1 MRKLIFNLTFLIF
14 IQPAVYAQD
23 MGQKH
28 DSPQSASP
36 KKGGLSSDIYEK
48 DPTEDNR
55 TINAKVHLIREMGD
69 IEVFFDG
76 KDKGPYILRE
86 GPNLGLYKERL
97 IKSQKSKDLKASV
110 KIEKDYIVSVE
121 VSESKEKPQSQK
133 SEVDSVLD
141 SVFKK

>member
-1 MRKLIFNLTFLIF
+1 MRNLILTFSILIFSQT
-14 IQPAVYAQD
+14 AVF
-23 MGQKH
+23 GQETGSKN
-28 DSPQSASP
+28 DSPQSSAP
-36 KKGGLSSDIYEK
+36 KKGLSTEIYEK
-48 DPTEDNR
+48 DPNEDNK
-55 TINAKVHLIREMGD
+55 TINAKVNLIREMGD

-76 KDKGPYILRE
+76 KDKGPYILKE

-121 VSESKEKPQSQK
+121 VTENKEKPKSQK
-133 SEVDSVLD
+133 SDVDSVLD

>member
-1 MRKLIFNLTFLIF
+1 MRKLVLTFTFLLF
-14 IQPAVYAQD
+14 SCSLVKAQD
-23 MGQKH
+23 SSH
-28 DSPQSASP
+28 NNDSPQSKPP
-36 KKGGLSSDIYEK
+36 KKGLSTDIYEK
-48 DPTEDNR
+48 DPNEDNK
-55 TINAKVHLIREMGD
+55 TINAKVNLIREMGD

-76 KDKGPYILRE
+76 KDKGPYILKE

-121 VSESKEKPQSQK
+121 VSENKEKPK
-133 SEVDSVLD
+133 SSKSDVDSVLD

>member
-1 MRKLIFNLTFLIF
+1 MRNLIFVLFFLSLNHSF
-14 IQPAVYAQD
+14 AQSD
-23 MGQKH
+23 SSAKN
-28 DSPQSASP
+28 DSPQSN
-36 KKGGLSSDIYEK
+36 KQGKGLSSDIYEK
-48 DPTEDNR
+48 DPDEDKKS
-55 TINAKVHLIREMGD
+55 INAKVTLIREMGD

-76 KDKGPYILRE
+76 KDKGPYILKE

-121 VSESKEKPQSQK
+121 VSEPKEKPKDAK
-133 SEVDSVLD
+133 SDVDSVLD

>member
-1 MRKLIFNLTFLIF
+1 MRKLIFNLAFLIF

-23 MGQKH
+23 MGQKN
-28 DSPQSASP
+28 DSPQSAP
-36 KKGGLSSDIYEK
+36 QKKGLSSEIYEK
-48 DPTEDNR
+48 DSNEDNR

-76 KDKGPYILRE
+76 KDKGPYILKE

-121 VSESKEKPQSQK
+121 VSESKEKPKSQK

>member
-1 MRKLIFNLTFLIF
+1 MRNLILTFAILIFSYSLA
-14 IQPAVYAQD
+14 QAQD
-23 MGQKH
+23 SGSTN
-28 DSPQSASP
+28 DSPQSNTP
-36 KKGGLSSDIYEK
+36 KKGLSADIYEK
-48 DPTEDNR
+48 DPNEDNK
-55 TINAKVHLIREMGD
+55 TINAKVNLIREMGD

-76 KDKGPYILRE
+76 KDKGPYILKE

-121 VSESKEKPQSQK
+121 VSENKEKPKNTK
-133 SEVDSVLD
+133 SDVDSVLD